1 MRLAFTRR
9 TDYAVRAALEL
20 ARAGEAPVT
29 HVEVAAATGAPAAVV
44 KQALADLGRAGL
56 AVASRG
62 RNGGYRLARAPGT
75 VTMYDIVAALEPIG
89 AEAPRCVLH
98 PGACLVHGPCPFHD
112 TIAAAREAFVDALRR
127 DTLADVLARGDEGA
141 ATLQR

>member
-20 ARAGEAPVT
+20 ARAGGTSVT
-29 HVEVAAATGAPAAVV
+29 HGEVAAATGAPAAVV
-44 KQALADLGRAGL
+44 KQAMADLGRAGL

-62 RNGGYRLARAPGT
+62 RKGGYRLARAPGT
-75 VTMYDIVAALEPIG
+75 ITMHDVVAALEPIG
-89 AEAPRCVLH
+89 AEEPRCVLH
-98 PGACLVHGPCPFHD
+98 PGACLASGPCPFHE

-141 ATLQR
+141 AKLQR